1 MPENDANSEL
11 KGLIETVIKTVG
23 GLASDIRSNSY
34 KLDRLESRFEGLE
47 TKFGDLETRFEGLET
62 RFEGLETG
70 FQSLTSEVR
79 VLSAQ
84 FNDVGVMAIADN
96 GRITDVEKRVEVL
109 EAGTH

>member
-62 RFEGLETG
+62 G